1 MMTPEELLKHYES
14 LIDKLEIVQTMRELI
29 VKNALKTVEHE
40 LEVLDESV
48 TTLNSV
54 VASAKAAVEVAV
66 LDKKETISGEHC
78 MAVWNKGRESWDGSK
93 LNGFAMAHP
102 EILQAKKIGE
112 PTVSFRKIT
121 KKDK

>member
-1 MMTPEELLKHYES
+1 MTPEELLTHYES
-14 LIDKLEIVQTMRELI
+14 LIDKLEIVQAERELI
-29 VKNALKTVEHE
+29 VKKALETVAQE
-40 LEVLDESV
+40 LKALDKS
-48 TTLNSV
+48 LIAILSA
-54 VASAKAAVEVAV
+54 VASAKEAVEVAV
-66 LDKKETISGEHC
+66 LDKKETVSGEHC

>member
-1 MMTPEELLKHYES
+1 MTPEELLTHYES
-14 LIDKLEIVQTMRELI
+14 LIDKLEIVQAERELI
-29 VKNALKTVEHE
+29 VKKVLETVAQELKALDKS
-40 LEVLDESV
+40 LIAILSA
-48 TTLNSV
+48 
-54 VASAKAAVEVAV
+54 VASAKEAVEVAV
-66 LDKKETISGEHC
+66 LDKKETVSGEHC